1 MSKNNTKRFIF
12 GTIIAA
18 ISGYLAGILTAPKS
32 GKETRKDIKTAA
44 VQTAKAS
51 EKQLKRLQA
60 EIDKAQ
66 AEAKTVLAKL
76 SGKAKV
82 GLNEAI
88 TNADDA
94 KSKIKQVLSAASSGK
109 VEDKDLQKAVKEAAN
124 AVDHLKTFFT
134 KA

>member
-1 MSKNNTKRFIF
+1 MGKNTKRFIF

-18 ISGYLAGILTAPKS
+18 ITGYLAGILTAPKS

-66 AEAKTVLAKL
+66 GEAKSALAKL

-82 GLNEAI
+82 GLTEAMAQ
-88 TNADDA
+88 ADEA
-94 KSKIKQVLSAASSGK
+94 KGKIKQVLDAAGSGK
-109 VEDKDLQKAVKEAAN
+109 AEDKDLQKAVKEAAS

-134 KA
+134 KS